1 MVWTH
6 HLAVFSWESASL
18 EGAVD
23 MDESKGRCVRDNLG
37 QVWAHRAV
45 SVCRRQPCL
54 LSEH

>member
-6 HLAVFSWESASL
+6 HLAVFSWESTSL

-23 MDESKGRCVRDNLG
+23 MDESKGRCIRDNLG
-37 QVWAHRAV
+37 QV